1 MLRTDVA
8 HTTCMLCRQNQRH
21 QAACVKFDTLSICI
35 ATDVHASVIIV
46 GPLCQ
51 AFALPGRLACP
62 QLSADL

>member
-1 MLRTDVA
+1 MLRTQCACLQSDSA
-8 HTTCMLCRQNQRH
+8 H

-35 ATDVHASVIIV
+35 AANVHISVVIV

-51 AFALPGRLACP
+51 AFALPGRLACL